1 MEKAIL
7 IADQSGGKAVS
18 VRDAREASEE
28 TEAARVIQ
36 LVSQVARPADD
47 IVVARADFV
56 TAADSATLPDFQAP
70 VVAGDEGGYLSG
82 FRVWGAPDRDT
93 IPEGVLWWGVVYDGS
108 LTTVNIYPEDP
119 SGGGVS
125 AISTGTVGG
134 RGGAVTLEEVDDS
147 GISGYVLV
155 AATVVTDDE
164 DAANTLTFSDLY
176 LDRVSLGD
184 CGGRIGISLIIE
196 DFTSF
201 TSADITPLV
210 LSDGALFTRL
220 ETKRFERGTIDIV
233 NAEGN
238 LLLPVQWW
246 EVQGVDEIAVHV
258 TAIGGGGS
266 VSPRMIKG

>member
-7 IADQSGGKAVS
+7 IANQTGGMPVS

-28 TEAARVIQ
+28 TQAARVIQ
-36 LVSQVARPADD
+36 LVSHVARPADD
-47 IVVARADFV
+47 IIVARADLV
-56 TAADSATLPDFQAP
+56 SAADSVTLPDFQRP
-70 VVAGDEGGYLSG
+70 VVAGDAGGCLSG
-82 FRVWGAPDRDT
+82 FNVWGAVDRVT
-93 IPEGVLWWGVVYDGS
+93 IPVGMLWWGVVYDGNQ
-108 LTTVNIYPEDP
+108 TTVNIYPDDP

-125 AISTGTVGG
+125 AISTGTVYG
-134 RGGAVTLEEVDDS
+134 RGGDVAIEEVDDS
-147 GISGYVLV
+147 GINGYVLV
-155 AATVVTDDE
+155 AATVVTDDG
-164 DAANTLTFSDLY
+164 DAANTLTFSGLY

-184 CGGRIGISLIIE
+184 CGGRIGISLVVG

-210 LSDGALFTRL
+210 LSGGVLLTRL

-238 LLLPVQWW
+238 LLLPLQWW
-246 EVQGVDEIAVHV
+246 EVQGVDEIALHI

-266 VSPRMIKG
+266 VSPQIIKG